1 LRIRWPFG
9 RRQKEEIKEIKK
21 EGKQR
26 EEYYDEKA
34 AKGWMPKHHEPIPE
48 SATTERILSV
58 TEASRLHKAKD
69 VTVKGILSG
78 IQPLRKMIKG
88 ISTRCLKCNTLYE
101 RKYDKPELFES
112 LEPINRIKKCPNCK
126 TGDFFDIFRPD
137 QINAVV
143 AELKDQDTF
152 SEIDPLGII
161 VFGDDE
167 PAFDDTRDI
176 ERHLGEAIEVIGD
189 IYTIGKSRRDSMA
202 VAYLYVKYPVKY
214 LSRPEL
220 ELTSEDVKAIK
231 RFVDRVGPDKIV
243 DRLTEMFATSV
254 IGYNSVKKG
263 LLLCATSTSIDK
275 KIKKLHTILVG
286 DVGLAKSELLKNAV
300 EIVPGSRYENIQFAT
315 GKSLTAIVSKD
326 EGYSIK
332 GCYYS

>member
-1 LRIRWPFG
+1 MAGRW
-9 RRQKEEIKEIKK
+9 
-21 EGKQR
+21 
-26 EEYYDEKA
+26 DEKENNDNG
-34 AKGWMPKHHEPIPE
+34 GWTPRHHDPQPPDQD
-48 SATTERILSV
+48 SERKIYSV
-58 TEASRLHKAKD
+58 TEASRLHEGKD
-69 VTVKGILSG
+69 ISVVGVISG

-88 ISTRCLKCNTLYE
+88 VSVQCLKCNTIYE

-112 LEPINRIKKCPNCK
+112 YVPVERIRKCVQCK
-126 TGDFFDIFRPD
+126 TGDYLGRYKWEN
-137 QINAVV
+137 INAVIV
-143 AELKDQDTF
+143 ELKDQDTF